1 MEVTLQDVLAAIG
14 VVFNGIPMMI
24 FAMSYGFL
32 AAPTAIGYMIGA
44 GGMLIAWQVMPISIQ
59 AGTIALVGTMGRD
72 VKERLSIA
80 LYAGIF
86 MAVVG
91 AFGLIHHIMDFAGN
105 RVVLGMQAGVGIILA
120 KVSIDMIKSDKFVGL
135 VSLVAALAVWFPTRD
150 LVYTI
155 VVSVVASSLAYLI
168 KNRKPINIMSE
179 KYKLSLHKPIIN
191 YNVIRGALALACLT
205 IGSNIAF
212 GRITA
217 GMPGAAAFYTEAG
230 TAPNINALTVYSGLA
245 NLGALFGGAPVE
257 SIISATGAAPN
268 PMVAGILMMIIMAVI
283 LVTGLLPKLA
293 RFVPMQS
300 IAGFLFVIGTFQT
313 LAVNAP
319 NAFYGAG
326 LPERLGAGAALVMTA
341 LTDPFIGLASGT
353 IVMRLASMF

>member
-1 MEVTLQDVLAAIG
+1 MLELQDILAAIG

-44 GGMLIAWQVMPISIQ
+44 GGMLIAGQVMPISIQ

-72 VKERLSIA
+72 LKERLSIS

-86 MAVVG
+86 MAIVG
-91 AFGLIHHIMDFAGN
+91 SFGLIHSIMNFAGV
-105 RVVLGMQAGVGIILA
+105 RIVFAMQAGVGIILA
-120 KVSIDMIKSDKFVGL
+120 RVAIDMIKSDKFTGL
-135 VSLVAALAVWFPTRD
+135 ISLAVALGVWFPTRD

-155 VVSVVASSLAYLI
+155 VASVVVSSAAFLIRNKKPMDIVTQKYSLA
-168 KNRKPINIMSE
+168 
-179 KYKLSLHKPIIN
+179 LHKPIVN

-205 IGSNIAF
+205 VGSNIAF
-212 GRITA
+212 GNITA
-217 GMPGAAAFYTEAG
+217 GMAG
-230 TAPNINALTVYSGLA
+230 ETANINALTVYSGLA

-257 SIISATGAAPN
+257 AIISATGAAPN
-268 PMVAGILMMIIMAVI
+268 AMVAAALMMVMMAVI

-300 IAGFLFVIGTFQT
+300 IAGFLFVIGAFVTTQG
-313 LAVNAP
+313 
-319 NAFYGAG
+319 NAFNAFNGASP
-326 LPERLGAGAALVMTA
+326 LERLGASTTLVMTA
-341 LTDPFIGLASGT
+341 LTDPFIGLMSGT
-353 IVMRLASMF
+353 LVMRVAPLFGM

>member
-1 MEVTLQDVLAAIG
+1 MTIQDVLAAIG

-80 LYAGIF
+80 LYAGLF
-86 MAVVG
+86 MAVLG
-91 AFGLIHHIMDFAGN
+91 MLGLIHVVRDFAGL
-105 RVVLGMQAGVGIILA
+105 RIVAAMQAGVGIILA

-135 VSLVAALAVWFPTRD
+135 ISLVSALAIWFPTRD

-155 VVSVVASSLAYLI
+155 VGSVVISSVAFLL
-168 KNRKPINIMSE
+168 KNKKPMDIMSE
-179 KYKLSLHKPIIN
+179 KYKLSLHKPMVN

-212 GRITA
+212 GNITA
-217 GMPGAAAFYTEAG
+217 GMPGAAAFYAG
-230 TAPNINALTVYSGLA
+230 EAPNINALTVYSGLA
-245 NLGALFGGAPVE
+245 NLSAIFGGAPVE
-257 SIISATGAAPN
+257 AIISATGAAPN
-268 PMVAGILMMIIMAVI
+268 PMVAGILMMVIMAVI

-300 IAGFLFVIGTFQT
+300 IAGFLFVIGAFATI
-313 LAVNAP
+313 P
-319 NAFYGAG
+319 GNAFAAFNGADGVERMGAG
-326 LPERLGAGAALVMTA
+326 VALLVTA
-341 LTDPFIGLASGT
+341 LTDPFIGLMSGT
-353 IVMRLASMF
+353 LFMRVAPLFGF

>member
-1 MEVTLQDVLAAIG
+1 MEVSIQDVLAAIG

-80 LYAGIF
+80 LFAGIF

-91 AFGLIHHIMDFAGN
+91 MLGLIHVVRDFAGV
-105 RVVLGMQAGVGIILA
+105 RIVAGMQAGVGIILA

-135 VSLVAALAVWFPTRD
+135 ISLVAALAVWFPTRD

-155 VVSVVASSLAYLI
+155 VVSVVASSVAYLI
-168 KNRKPINIMSE
+168 KNKKPMDIMSE
-179 KYKLSLHKPIIN
+179 KYKLSLHKPMIN
-191 YNVIRGALALACLT
+191 YNIIRGALALACLT

-212 GRITA
+212 GNITA
-217 GMPGAAAFYTEAG
+217 GMPGAAAFYAG
-230 TAPNINALTVYSGLA
+230 EAPNINALTVYSGLA
-245 NLGALFGGAPVE
+245 NLSAIFGGAPVE
-257 SIISATGAAPN
+257 AIISATGAAPN
-268 PMVAGILMMIIMAVI
+268 PMFAGILMMVIMAII

-300 IAGFLFVIGTFQT
+300 IAGFLFVIGAFATI
-313 LAVNAP
+313 P
-319 NAFYGAG
+319 GNAFAAFNGADGVERMGAG
-326 LPERLGAGAALVMTA
+326 VALLVTA
-341 LTDPFIGLASGT
+341 LTDPFIGLMSGT
-353 IVMRLASMF
+353 VFMRIAPVFGF